1 MAASTQR
8 SPLWHLGVVRFGV
21 RVLGAVIG
29 LFVAWNSLHVF
40 FMLLAALMVVLAL
53 AALFQSLRT
62 AFGDASGVSGLRVS
76 LPERAALVDEKNA
89 LLRAIKDIAY
99 ERAVGKLSDADF
111 ERLDRAYR
119 HRAKEVLRKLDED
132 LAPFL
137 ERAEK
142 LVGEPAAPPAAR
154 AETGPRKKSKK
165 KKEKAAPRR
174 DCPSCGTSNPA
185 DAEHCKECGARVAP
199 VACEACGTSNDAD
212 AKFCKKCAAPLAKP
226 APEAPEPAAPE
237 PAATESAA
245 TEIAEGEDA

>member
-8 SPLWHLGVVRFGV
+8 SPFWHLAVVRFGV
-21 RVLGAVIG
+21 RVLGVVIG
-29 LFVAWNSLHVF
+29 LFVAYESLHVF

-62 AFGDASGVSGLRVS
+62 ALGDATGTAGLRVS

-99 ERAVGKLSDADF
+99 EHAVGKLSDADF

-142 LVGEPAAPPAAR
+142 IAGESAGQPAAP
-154 AETGPRKKSKK
+154 AETGPRKKGHKK
-165 KKEKAAPRR
+165 KKEKAKAAPRR

-199 VACEACGTSNDAD
+199 VACDACGTANDAD

-226 APEAPEPAAPE
+226 APEPAANE
-237 PAATESAA
+237 A
-245 TEIAEGEDA
+245 AEGEDA